1 MHLKRAPHL
10 SSRPCVGQRNC
21 KQQRPVDMA
30 EGAGHRAVATL
41 LSERWLRHRVAELER
56 ELASSE
62 AEATAQ
68 RCGVRGVLFGGRF
81 D

>member
-1 MHLKRAPHL
+1 
-10 SSRPCVGQRNC
+10 
-21 KQQRPVDMA
+21 MA